1 MAPINRI
8 LIGVIFFNLLVAV
21 GCHRGY
27 YRRQADAEAQRL
39 ILEKAVD
46 PRWDSATGSIA
57 IDPASRM
64 FDPFSADHPPIP
76 PDDATSHQLMHY
88 VDGKEGYPRW
98 NANGDTNYVA
108 NPEWQKYLEPNEK
121 GELVLT
127 LDAAFEL
134 ALLHS
139 TEYQAARETLYLS
152 ALDVSLD
159 RFGFDS
165 QLLWGVDSFGT
176 LTEGNT
182 SLDRSGDLNL
192 NKLGITGTNFA
203 VGLANTILF
212 NFGGSD
218 SQAAS
223 TLLDFSIIQPLLR
236 GAGRARVMEALTQ
249 SERTLLANVR
259 QFARFRRAFYLNIA
273 FGRGIN
279 ARLSRGGS
287 FLTTSGEANIPIG
300 GYIGLL
306 QQRQNIQNTEFNV
319 DQQAAVVARFQE
331 LYNQQQIDASQLTR
345 QESSFYGGVNGLLNS
360 RVSYQNTV
368 DRFKQT
374 LGLPPTL
381 NIVIEDSYLDPLQL
395 VSKQTQERLT
405 KTTRLREQAGEA
417 LTELI
422 EAKKIDAVTDSAKE
436 LLPILEDAQ
445 QQIDLIINN
454 DLKQIDNDFAKL
466 IETTPR
472 RIEYLRNFQKAVPTE
487 TSGNGNSVNQGS
499 DIFKPYKLTEAAV
512 DIQAAL
518 DGDLNPRTRK
528 YKIAAVKFLKSL
540 DGGNKKRQ
548 GYIEKLEKKIKGE
561 GISDEPGIKDK
572 LQVEKNRIAKCIN
585 DLKSFIN
592 TAKPQPDEAPV
603 DFGAIELTTT
613 IPDVLFNV
621 STIATEIVL
630 LQAKAR
636 GNSIEMTDININ
648 SEQATQIASCMRRD
662 WMNARASLVDSWRNI
677 EFVANRLEAQV
688 DLVFDGDIRTRP
700 DASNPFKLR
709 YDTGNLRAGFR
720 FDAPIVR
727 LSERNS
733 YRAALINYQQSKRDF
748 YKFEDSISSGLREIN
763 RSLDLNKTS
772 FEVNRLN
779 LAVSLSN
786 VEVNNL
792 KLDAPADPGGRTNT
806 VGLSQ
811 DITQGINNL
820 TRAQDNV
827 LRNWLTYE
835 IGRRI
840 LDFNM
845 GTMLLDEN
853 GRGIDPG
860 PIDSMIGQ
868 RAAEALG
875 IELDC
880 QFCDGVAAP
889 GFVAPPLDS
898 RELPS
903 VVDPNPV
910 DEPAVEIENRSSR
923 KEFIAPKLGTS
934 KPMRPETR
942 QPMTASKTVV
952 QSVSQLLAAMK
963 NEKPLSLVEQPVGS
977 DSTSLQTEPQ
987 RTNAS
992 RTVRSSKTLDPVNLL
1007 KTGIVVEP
1015 LNQSDADSTEPK
1027 KPVSPQ
1033 RDLSTGKASKPLQK
1047 IQTSQLSPI
1056 TVVPMRTLQPIKTT
1070 VDAPNTNVV
1079 VRAYPT
1085 PVVERDSQTRPIDLK
1100 MVAIHNPSPANA
1112 TVKDSTLSAETHW
1125 QNQPSSL
1132 GGLLNRFSTEANN

>member
-8 LIGVIFFNLLVAV
+8 LIGVIFLNLLVAV

-57 IDPASRM
+57 INPASRM

-108 NPEWQKYLEPNEK
+108 NPEWQKYLETNED
-121 GELVLT
+121 GQLILT
-127 LDAAFEL
+127 LDTAFEL

-139 TEYQAARETLYLS
+139 TEYQQVRETLYLS

-165 QLLWGVDSFGT
+165 QLLWGVDSFGE
-176 LTEGNT
+176 LTRGN
-182 SLDRSGDLNL
+182 SSIDRSGNLDL

-223 TLLDFSIIQPLLR
+223 TLLDFSLVQPLLR

-259 QFARFRRAFYLNIA
+259 QFDRYRRNFYLNIA
-273 FGRGIN
+273 IGRNIN
-279 ARLSRGGS
+279 ARLNRQGG
-287 FLTTSGEANIPIG
+287 FLNDPGEAGSGLG
-300 GYIGLL
+300 GFTGLL
-306 QQRQNIQNTEFNV
+306 QSQQTIRNAEFNLS
-319 DQQAAVVARFQE
+319 QQKAVVSRFRE
-331 LYNQQQIDASQLTR
+331 LFEREQIDASQLT
-345 QESSFYGGVNGLLNS
+345 QSESSFYRAQSNLL
-360 RVSYQNTV
+360 RQKVSYKNSV
-368 DRFKQT
+368 DRFKRV

-381 NIVIEDSYLDPLQL
+381 DIVVDDTYLEPFELISDQIFARLDKTTIL
-395 VSKQTQERLT
+395 RKEAGERLNLLDDSLSGFDLNDPDNENFVWPT
-405 KTTRLREQAGEA
+405 DLADQVED
-417 LTELI
+417 LT
-422 EAKKIDAVTDSAKE
+422 
-436 LLPILEDAQ
+436 PILEAAQ
-445 QQIDLIINN
+445 QQINSIIN
-454 DLKQIDNDFAKL
+454 DDMKQIEADFVKL
-466 IETTPR
+466 NEATPR
-472 RIEYLRNFQKAVPTE
+472 RIKYLENFREAIRTNRIDTPIEE
-487 TSGNGNSVNQGS
+487 TSDLLDPDLLIKVDKLRESLS
-499 DIFKPYKLTEAAV
+499 DL
-512 DIQAAL
+512 
-518 DGDLNPRTRK
+518 
-528 YKIAAVKFLKSL
+528 
-540 DGGNKKRQ
+540 
-548 GYIEKLEKKIKGE
+548 KLENSIATRIRSAQSGAAQIVNNVKKFRNAQQQQTKQE
-561 GISDEPGIKDK
+561 T
-572 LQVEKNRIAKCIN
+572 VTFIAREFQNKIPALLSEINEIAN
-585 DLKSFIN
+585 DLI
-592 TAKPQPDEAPV
+592 
-603 DFGAIELTTT
+603 
-613 IPDVLFNV
+613 
-621 STIATEIVL
+621 L
-630 LQAKAR
+630 LQASAR
-636 GNSIEMTDININ
+636 GNSIELIDVSINA
-648 SEQATQIASCMRRD
+648 EEATQIARCMRRD

-733 YRAALINYQQSKRDF
+733 YRNALINYQRSKRSF
-748 YKFEDSISSGLREIN
+748 YEFEDSISRNLRATERALIQ
-763 RSLDLNKTS
+763 NKTQ
-772 FEVNRLN
+772 FEVNRLD
-779 LAVSLSN
+779 LRASLQT
-786 VEVNNL
+786 VEINNL
-792 KLDAPADPGGRTNT
+792 NLDAPAQNNRGGT
-806 VGLSQ
+806 GLSN
-811 DITQGINNL
+811 DITRGINNL
-820 TRAQDNV
+820 SSAQDNLLQSWLLYQV
-827 LRNWLTYE
+827 ARRN
-835 IGRRI
+835 
-840 LDFNM
+840 LDFDM

-889 GFVAPPLDS
+889 GFVAPPLNS

-903 VVDPNPV
+903 VVDPNP
-910 DEPAVEIENRSSR
+910 DDQPAVEIENRSSR
-923 KEFIAPKLGTS
+923 NDFIAPKLGAS
-934 KPMRPETR
+934 KPMRPATR
-942 QPMTASKTVV
+942 LPMATSKTDV

-963 NEKPLSLVEQPVGS
+963 NEESASKFEQPAGS
-977 DSTSLQTEPQ
+977 NSTSLQTEPQ
-987 RTNAS
+987 RNTTS
-992 RTVRSSKTLDPVNLL
+992 QTVRSSKTLDPVNLL

-1033 RDLSTGKASKPLQK
+1033 RDLSTGKTSKPLQK
-1047 IQTSQLSPI
+1047 IQTSLLSPI
-1056 TVVPMRTLQPIKTT
+1056 EVVPTRILQPIKPTKN
-1070 VDAPNTNVV
+1070 DRSTNVV
-1079 VRAYPT
+1079 VRAYHNPIN
-1085 PVVERDSQTRPIDLK
+1085 ELENQTRQVDLK

-1112 TVKDSTLSAETHW
+1112 TVKDATLSEETHW
-1125 QNQPSSL
+1125 QNQSSSL

>member
-8 LIGVIFFNLLVAV
+8 LIGVIFLNLLVAV

-108 NPEWQKYLEPNEK
+108 NPEWRKYLEPNED
-121 GELVLT
+121 GQLVLT

-139 TEYQAARETLYLS
+139 TEYQSVRESLYLS

-176 LTEGNT
+176 LTDGNT

-212 NFGGSD
+212 NLGGSD

-223 TLLDFSIIQPLLR
+223 TLLDFSLIQPLLR

-259 QFARFRRAFYLNIA
+259 EFDRFRRNFYLGVA
-273 FGRGIN
+273 LGRTPSAALGGFPRTD
-279 ARLSRGGS
+279 AELSV
-287 FLTTSGEANIPIG
+287 G

-306 QQRQNIQNTEFNV
+306 QAQQEIRNAKFGLT
-319 DQQAAVVARFQE
+319 QQAEVVKRFKE
-331 LYNQQQIDASQLTR
+331 LADNEQISIDNVTR
-345 QESSFYGGVNGLLNS
+345 TESEFFQAQAGLLNQEQ
-360 RVSYQNTV
+360 RYQTAV
-368 DRFKQT
+368 DRYKIS

-381 NIVIEDSYLDPLQL
+381 DIVIDDPYL
-395 VSKQTQERLT
+395 KQF
-405 KTTRLREQAGEA
+405 
-417 LTELI
+417 ELI
-422 EAKKIDAVTDSAKE
+422 SDQLFDSLTQTTKIGENAGNLLNTVDDKFHTIEPAPTEDDPERTRRVKIDFADPNNAE
-436 LLPILEDAQ
+436 LWPTNLVDLIEKLIPILEDAQ
-445 QQIDLIINN
+445 QELNLIEGSFEQTEADI
-454 DLKQIDNDFAKL
+454 AKL
-466 IETTPR
+466 EDVTPR
-472 RIEYLRNFQKAVPTE
+472 RIEYLKKFQEAVRTKQIDASIESDSNIFNTDFEGEEKGYFVKTADLRTELRNKRFGDPEEEGVSEELREPNVAETKVKIANLLNLVKQFRATEKQQTKSETVRYIESSFQSTIPERLTNIIGAVNE
-487 TSGNGNSVNQGS
+487 L
-499 DIFKPYKLTEAAV
+499 IR
-512 DIQAAL
+512 IQA
-518 DGDLNPRTRK
+518 K
-528 YKIAAVKFLKSL
+528 V
-540 DGGNKKRQ
+540 
-548 GYIEKLEKKIKGE
+548 
-561 GISDEPGIKDK
+561 
-572 LQVEKNRIAKCIN
+572 
-585 DLKSFIN
+585 
-592 TAKPQPDEAPV
+592 
-603 DFGAIELTTT
+603 
-613 IPDVLFNV
+613 
-621 STIATEIVL
+621 
-630 LQAKAR
+630 R
-636 GNSIEMTDININ
+636 GNSIEMVDVSIN
-648 SEQATQIASCMRRD
+648 STEATQIARCMRRD

-688 DLVFDGDIRTRP
+688 DLVFDGDVRTRP

-727 LSERNS
+727 LAERNS
-733 YRAALINYQQSKRDF
+733 YRNALITYQQAKRRY
-748 YKFEDSISSGLREIN
+748 YKFEDSISRSLRIYEREIV
-763 RSLDLNKTS
+763 LNKTL
-772 FEVNRLN
+772 FEVNRLDLRSSLQTVEFQN
-779 LAVSLSN
+779 LD
-786 VEVNNL
+786 
-792 KLDAPADPGGRTNT
+792 LDNPKKAGTSSS
-806 VGLSQ
+806 GLAN
-811 DITQGINNL
+811 DITRGINAL
-820 TRAQDNV
+820 TRAQNSL
-827 LRNWLTYE
+827 LRTWLSYE
-835 IGRRI
+835 VARLN
-840 LDFNM
+840 LDFDM

-903 VVDPNPV
+903 VVDPNPA
-910 DEPAVEIENRSSR
+910 DETAVEIENRSSR
-923 KEFIAPKLGTS
+923 NEFIAPKLGTS
-934 KPMRPETR
+934 KPMRPATR
-942 QPMTASKTVV
+942 QPMTASKTDV

-1033 RDLSTGKASKPLQK
+1033 RDLSTGKATKPLQK

-1056 TVVPMRTLQPIKTT
+1056 EVVPMRTLQPIKPAKN
-1070 VDAPNTNVV
+1070 DRSTNVV
-1079 VRAYPT
+1079 VRAYPN
-1085 PVVERDSQTRPIDLK
+1085 PIVELDSQTRPLDLK

-1112 TVKDSTLSAETHW
+1112 TVKDSTLSEETHW